1 MQEKD
6 FDFIDEGLSVHKID
20 KRAITDDEDF
30 LNDETGSGKE
40 GSGDLDEKV
49 SYRGKLHGIT

>member
-1 MQEKD
+1 LQEKD

-30 LNDETGSGKE
+30 LNDEIGSGKE
-40 GSGDLDEKV
+40 GECTQS
-49 SYRGKLHGIT
+49 H